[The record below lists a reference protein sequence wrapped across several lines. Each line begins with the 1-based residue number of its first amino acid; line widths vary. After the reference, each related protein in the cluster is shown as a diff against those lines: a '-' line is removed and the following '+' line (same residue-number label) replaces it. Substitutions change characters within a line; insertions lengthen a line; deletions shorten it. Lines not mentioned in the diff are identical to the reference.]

1 MLVSQRNQV
10 LPECGRSAGEDI
22 YKIID
27 NEDYLK
33 ESKIQYLTEKEARQK
48 RLEVYAEKIQE
59 KVLHQSSEII
69 QSLVE
74 ERNNQKMTQQEL
86 ADITGIRSS
95 NLARFEKGDRIPTLL
110 MLEKYANAL
119 GKHIEI
125 KIGDL

>member
-1 MLVSQRNQV
+1 MKEKKNIVKYNT
-10 LPECGRSAGEDI
+10 EDI